1 MILQPIILV
10 IRERLECVRCQA
22 KAIFLILEEEGEQMT
37 YEAYCQ
43 DCWKQRK
50 ES

>member
-1 MILQPIILV
+1 MILHPIILV